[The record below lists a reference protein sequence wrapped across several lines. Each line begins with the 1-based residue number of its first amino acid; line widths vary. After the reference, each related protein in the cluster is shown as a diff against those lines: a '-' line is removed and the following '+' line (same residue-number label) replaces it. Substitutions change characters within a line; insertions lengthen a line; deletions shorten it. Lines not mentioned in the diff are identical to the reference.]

1 MLVDTVINLG
11 EHAEEAYADE
21 ESISL
26 VIMSTSLEK
35 MKKQNNYFI
44 LNYQEQKI
52 KAQ

>member
-1 MLVDTVINLG
+1 MLVDVVINLG

-44 LNYQEQKI
+44 LKLSRTKN
-52 KAQ
+52 